1 MGLEDHAYKKT
12 CQPSPP
18 GELRSKHMSRSLS
31 KIRATS
37 LPRRGLS
44 REEAAMYLGIGAG
57 TFDEM
62 RMNGQ
67 IEPPRLIKGRK
78 LWDIRDLDM
87 AFDAL
92 PREQDILPGTSW
104 HDD

>member
-1 MGLEDHAYKKT
+1 MG
-12 CQPSPP
+12 
-18 GELRSKHMSRSLS
+18 RSLS
-31 KIRATS
+31 KLRLTS

-44 REEAAMYLGIGAG
+44 REEAAMYLGISSS

-67 IEPPRLIKGRK
+67 IEPPRVIKGRK
-78 LWDIRDLDM
+78 LWDIRDLDI

-92 PREQDILPGTSW
+92 PREDAPGVGSSW
-104 HDD
+104 DDA

>member
-1 MGLEDHAYKKT
+1 
-12 CQPSPP
+12 
-18 GELRSKHMSRSLS
+18 MSRSLS
-31 KIRATS
+31 KVRATS

-62 RMNGQ
+62 RLNGQ

-92 PREQDILPGTSW
+92 PREDAPGTGSSW
-104 HDD
+104 DDA